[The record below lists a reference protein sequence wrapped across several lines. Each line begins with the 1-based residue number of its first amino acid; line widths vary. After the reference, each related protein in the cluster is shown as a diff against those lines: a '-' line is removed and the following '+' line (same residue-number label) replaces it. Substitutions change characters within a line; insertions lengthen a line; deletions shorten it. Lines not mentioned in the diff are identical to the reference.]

1 MINKAILLVND
12 CILKRKWLY
21 RYNNSSNV
29 NQLFGVWSSVG
40 FCVKVYIFG
49 WIIHPVI
56 RGLKEKM
63 NKKVTISIVAVLI
76 IVVIV
81 SGAFIYTNNN
91 AGSNKTGSQNLSVID
106 DEGYTTNFT
115 SVPQRIISLAPSN
128 TQIAFAVGVGNRVV
142 GVTYYDHYPYNF
154 TAWIAA
160 GNLTSVGGFSTPNK
174 ETIASLNPD
183 LILATPIN
191 DPDVITLR
199 SLGYK
204 VLVLNPNDVNGVFT
218 DINLVGKATGAT
230 QNATNLVN
238 SLTSQINAIQ
248 AKISA
253 ANLPKPTVYY
263 EVWTPP
269 LMSAGTTSFI
279 NDVISKAGGINIFE
293 NETQQYPTVSSETIV
308 QKNPDVILL
317 PTDMANPGDTPFYG
331 SVNDVKAR
339 PGWSSISAVQN
350 NRIIVVDGDLF
361 AEAGPRIADQIAA
374 AAKAFYPSLF

>member
-1 MINKAILLVND
+1 
-12 CILKRKWLY
+12 
-21 RYNNSSNV
+21 
-29 NQLFGVWSSVG
+29 
-40 FCVKVYIFG
+40 
-49 WIIHPVI
+49 
-56 RGLKEKM
+56 
-63 NKKVTISIVAVLI
+63 
-76 IVVIV
+76 
-81 SGAFIYTNNN
+81 
-91 AGSNKTGSQNLSVID
+91 
-106 DEGYTTNFT
+106 
-115 SVPQRIISLAPSN
+115 
-128 TQIAFAVGVGNRVV
+128 
-142 GVTYYDHYPYNF
+142 
-154 TAWIAA
+154 
-160 GNLTSVGGFSTPNK
+160 
-174 ETIASLNPD
+174 
-183 LILATPIN
+183 
-191 DPDVITLR
+191 
-199 SLGYK
+199 
-204 VLVLNPNDVNGVFT
+204 LVLNPNDVNGVFT

-230 QNATNLVN
+230 QNATDLVN